1 MVVVCTV
8 WSCKHCVKAVK
19 PFRKRSG
26 IVRSAET
33 VALAAT
39 AVALSATALA
49 SPSPPSGGGGSERV
63 VNESS
68 SLENLQRGLP
78 PQGRC
83 EGHQRRVG
91 DGGVV

>member
-1 MVVVCTV
+1 MGCKGRQGVSDCVVCILKLRVWRCCVVVVCTV

-39 AVALSATALA
+39 AVALSRIKNA
-49 SPSPPSGGGGSERV
+49 
-63 VNESS
+63 
-68 SLENLQRGLP
+68 
-78 PQGRC
+78 
-83 EGHQRRVG
+83 
-91 DGGVV
+91 